1 MRKRDQGQPRSEAPC
16 FARSLVFTFYYT
28 RRIKE
33 RTFVFVS
40 KIYLT
45 HPSIMAPSSSSQT
58 NGHENLNLQRPYQSI
73 ASLSR
78 VDKNRPSAVVVDS
91 SVPTAQRKERQH
103 PHQAQEQR
111 QERQQMRS
119 DGGKPT
125 KKGIHLTSFAKSAA
139 RRMRFG
145 WSCQDAENYGH
156 LVDDRVSFQPLA
168 GKCPSWV
175 LGR

>member
-1 MRKRDQGQPRSEAPC
+1 
-16 FARSLVFTFYYT
+16 
-28 RRIKE
+28 
-33 RTFVFVS
+33 
-40 KIYLT
+40 
-45 HPSIMAPSSSSQT
+45 MAHSSSSQT

-73 ASLSR
+73 ARKGVVASSSVAASLSR
-78 VDKNRPSAVVVDS
+78 VDKNRSSAVIVDS

-103 PHQAQEQR
+103 PHQAQERR
-111 QERQQMRS
+111 QERQQRRS
-119 DGGKPT
+119 DDGKLT

-156 LVDDRVSFQPLA
+156 LFDDRVSFQPLA
-168 GKCPSWV
+168 GKCPSWM